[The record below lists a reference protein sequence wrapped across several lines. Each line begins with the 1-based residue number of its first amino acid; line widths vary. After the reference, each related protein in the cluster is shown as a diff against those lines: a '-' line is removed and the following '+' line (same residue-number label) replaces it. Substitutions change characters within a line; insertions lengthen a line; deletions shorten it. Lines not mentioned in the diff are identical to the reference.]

1 MWFELR
7 AAVSPGRLQQS
18 RGRREEAGAL
28 VTGVYDW
35 LTQGFDTVDLGEAHA
50 FIAFKTGL
58 PADL

>member
-1 MWFELR
+1 MSPWEAVWLELR
-7 AAVSPGRLQQS
+7 AAAR
-18 RGRREEAGAL
+18 AL
-28 VTGVYDW
+28 VTGVSDW